1 MLNVSKLDALSDLV
15 SQCPR
20 SVVINYKQVCPKM
33 SDFIENELND
43 F

>member
-15 SQCPR
+15 SQCPL
-20 SVVINYKQVCPKM
+20 SVVINYKQVCRKM
-33 SDFIENELND
+33 NDFIENELND